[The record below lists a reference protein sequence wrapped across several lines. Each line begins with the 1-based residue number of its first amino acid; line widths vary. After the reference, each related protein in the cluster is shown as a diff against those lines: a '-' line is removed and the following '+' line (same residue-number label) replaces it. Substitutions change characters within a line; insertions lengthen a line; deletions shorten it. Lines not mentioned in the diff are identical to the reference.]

1 MLFQY
6 TTSQHNYY
14 AHGAVDIH
22 VWYHTRDITHNASFL
37 CLSMLCNIMSIL
49 CGIIS
54 YTVRTVSHAMMDNGH
69 DICDMD
75 DDNIISNVTYHL
87 CMICTKLGF
96 NIILWC
102 QWECA
107 CVISPM
113 WYHTWS
119 PYYSYRGNM
128 FYRYDNG
135 IHDMYRDNY
144 LNIIY
149 MLIFMICNISSLMLW
164 VVILQY
170 YMLWSALICTVMY
183 CYKLWYIRLHTLLL
197 FSYEWRSM

>member
-69 DICDMD
+69 DICDITTGWYHLSLCDMD
-75 DDNIISNVTYHL
+75 DDNVISNVTYHS
-87 CMICTKLGF
+87 CMICPNWVL
-96 NIILWC
+96 ILYYDANGNAH
-102 QWECA
+102 E
-107 CVISPM
+107 
-113 WYHTWS
+113 WYHPCDIT
-119 PYYSYRGNM
+119 
-128 FYRYDNG
+128 
-135 IHDMYRDNY
+135 HDLLTIPIMVTCSIDMIMGY
-144 LNIIY
+144 
-149 MLIFMICNISSLMLW
+149 MICIVTTIS
-164 VVILQY
+164 I
-170 YMLWSALICTVMY
+170 
-183 CYKLWYIRLHTLLL
+183 
-197 FSYEWRSM
+197 SYTC